1 VAGAGCTLRRCG
13 ADSHGIPARCSAHSH
28 LRRLCG
34 RAAPLALPAARD
46 ASAAGL
52 QPLDP
57 RVWFAPH
64 VPRGGGGHRLARG
77 VGGQTRACWV
87 VYRIE
92 MESVPRRYN
101 FLHNTA
107 GHLRGTRITRMLAP
121 SQSYTEKRSIQS
133 LIVCPCQTR
142 LLTLNERAPSKQC
155 IAECIYLGSDPRSRR
170 REDIAMCGFLANSHD
185 RRAVAER
192 MASAGATV
200 PS

>member
-1 VAGAGCTLRRCG
+1 MAREIAAFWFPSRVAGAGCTLRRCG

-34 RAAPLALPAARD
+34 RAAPLALPASRD

-64 VPRGGGGHRLARG
+64 VPRGGGGHWLARG

-92 MESVPRRYN
+92 MESVPRRKAQRRS
-101 FLHNTA
+101 FLVLQFPPQQLAA
-107 GHLRGTRITRMLAP
+107 GHLRGTRIMRMLAP
-121 SQSYTEKRSIQS
+121 SQSHTENRSIQS
-133 LIVCPCQTR
+133 LNVCPCQTR
-142 LLTLNERAPSKQC
+142 QLTLHERAPWSQQLR
-155 IAECIYLGSDPRSRR
+155 ISQNV
-170 REDIAMCGFLANSHD
+170 F
-185 RRAVAER
+185 
-192 MASAGATV
+192 T
-200 PS
+200 

>member
-1 VAGAGCTLRRCG
+1 MWRVQDAFYGAAAPTHMAYL
-13 ADSHGIPARCSAHSH
+13 PARCSAHSH

-64 VPRGGGGHRLARG
+64 VPRSGGGHRLARG

-92 MESVPRRYN
+92 MESVPRAHGVLTFSPSTISSTRY
-101 FLHNTA
+101 TA
-107 GHLRGTRITRMLAP
+107 RLGISAVGGGTRITRMLAP
-121 SQSYTEKRSIQS
+121 SQSYTENRSIRF
-133 LIVCPCQTR
+133 LNECPCHVHVRHVNSPYTKEHR
-142 LLTLNERAPSKQC
+142 PS
-155 IAECIYLGSDPRSRR
+155 INAFAECI
-170 REDIAMCGFLANSHD
+170 
-185 RRAVAER
+185 
-192 MASAGATV
+192 T
-200 PS
+200 